1 MTNAELIAELA
12 TRHDITK
19 AKTKRIIK
27 DLVGIIRGEVQ
38 ATGRFSLADLG
49 VFTLRTRKATV
60 VKNFG
65 RAIPV
70 PVHQVVHFKTGNGW
84 KRAVNLK

>member
-1 MTNAELIAELA
+1 MTNEKLIETLAEN
-12 TRHDITK
+12 HDLPK

-38 ATGRFSLADLG
+38 AHRRQAVADLG
-49 VFTLRTRKATV
+49 VFTLRDYAPREVQGYKVPARK
-60 VKNFG
+60 G
-65 RAIPV
+65 
-70 PVHQVVHFKTGNGW
+70 VHFKAARNW